1 LHPQEIDLARIADE
15 IAHEL
20 RQSFPGAHAEIV
32 IQPALKAA
40 ADPNL
45 MRIAL
50 SNLLH
55 NAWKF
60 SARSP
65 APRIEFGRTPTGP
78 QTFYVRDNGAGFD
91 MEFAGK
97 LFQPFQR
104 LHGVTEFEGTG
115 IGLATVARVVAR
127 HGGRIWAEAGV
138 GKGATFF
145 FTLAP

>member
-1 LHPQEIDLARIADE
+1 
-15 IAHEL
+15 
-20 RQSFPGAHAEIV
+20 
-32 IQPALKAA
+32 
-40 ADPNL
+40 

-50 SNLLH
+50 GNLLH

-65 APRIEFGRTPTGP
+65 SPKIEFGRVPDRP

-91 MEFAGK
+91 MAFAGK

-127 HGGRIWAEAGV
+127 HGGKIWAESGV
-138 GKGATFF
+138 GTGATFY
-145 FTLAP
+145 FTLSG